1 MTAGPAEWLGSLA
14 LGIATMRIDR
24 HVAIV
29 TGAGRG
35 IGFGIAQ
42 ALVDAGLRVALA
54 DLDGEAAIAT
64 ASRLGESRAF
74 GWALDVADA
83 AGWERLV
90 GETVER
96 FGGLDVLVN
105 NAGIS
110 PRGTAESTDEA
121 LWDRTLD
128 TNLKGAWLGIRA
140 ALPALKAR
148 RGAIVNIGSTHATLP
163 LRNLLAYSVSKA
175 GLWGLTRQVALEYL
189 HDGITCNMI
198 APGWVASE
206 GERAIQA
213 AAGRNDFPTG
223 IRQMSSPEEV
233 GAAVRYLISDA
244 ARHMTGETV
253 HLDGGLHA
261 FGDVRWVHFADGP

>member
-1 MTAGPAEWLGSLA
+1 MASFA
-14 LGIATMRIDR
+14 LGFANMRIDR
-24 HVAIV
+24 EVAIV

-35 IGFGIAQ
+35 IGLGIAR
-42 ALVDAGLRVALA
+42 ALVGAGLRVAMA
-54 DLDGEAAIAT
+54 DLDGESASAA
-64 ASRLGESRAF
+64 ASQMDEGRAF

-83 AGWERLV
+83 AGWERFL
-90 GETVER
+90 GEAVAR
-96 FGGLDVLVN
+96 FGPPDVLVN

-121 LWDRTLD
+121 LWDRTLN

-140 ALPALKAR
+140 ALPALRSR
-148 RGAIVNIGSTHATLP
+148 RGAIVNIGSTHATIP
-163 LRNLLAYSVSKA
+163 LRNLFAYSVSKA
-175 GLWGLTRQVALEYL
+175 GLGGLTRQVAIEYL

-206 GERAIQA
+206 GERAIQE
-213 AAGRNDFPTG
+213 AAGRLDFPSG
-223 IRQMSSPEEV
+223 IRHMSSPEDV
-233 GAAVRYLISDA
+233 GAAVLYVISEA
-244 ARHMTGETV
+244 ARHMTGETI

>member
-1 MTAGPAEWLGSLA
+1 
-14 LGIATMRIDR
+14 MRIQR
-24 HVAIV
+24 AVAIV

-35 IGFGIAQ
+35 IGWGIAQ
-42 ALVDAGLRVALA
+42 ALADAGLRVALA
-54 DLDGEAAIAT
+54 DLDGDAAIAA
-64 ASRLGESRAF
+64 ASRLGEARAL
-74 GWALDVADA
+74 GRALDVADA
-83 AGWERLV
+83 AGWERFV
-90 GETVER
+90 AETTER
-96 FGGLDVLVN
+96 FGPPDVLVN

-140 ALPALKAR
+140 ALPALRSR
-148 RGAIVNIGSTHATLP
+148 RGTIVNIGSTHATIP
-163 LRNLLAYSVSKA
+163 LRNLFAYSVSKA
-175 GLWGLTRQVALEYL
+175 GLGGLTKQVAIEYL

-213 AAGRNDFPTG
+213 ASGRNDFPDG
-223 IRQMSSPEEV
+223 IRQMSSPEDV
-233 GAAVRYLISDA
+233 GAAVRYLISES
-244 ARHMTGETV
+244 ARRVTGETI